1 MFISF
6 EGIDFAGKTT
16 QLEKLR
22 AWFEERG
29 EKVETLR
36 EPGGT
41 ALGERIREMLLSS
54 AHEDMT
60 ESAELFLFSAARA
73 QLTRA
78 KIEPALRD
86 GRVVLIDRYYDST
99 TAYQGYGRGLPLDEI
114 EILNRAATGGT
125 NPDLTFILD
134 LDFDASRRRQA
145 ERDDGATDRIESADR
160 RFFERVRN
168 GYLTIADDEPGRA
181 RVIDATESIEAIH
194 EIVVRET
201 ERRYAERS
209 HS

>member
-181 RVIDATESIEAIH
+181 RVIDATGSIEAIH

>member
-29 EKVETLR
+29 ENVETLR

-41 ALGERIREMLLSS
+41 ALGERIRELLLSA

-160 RFFERVRN
+160 DFFERVRN
-168 GYLTIADDEPGRA
+168 GYLTIADDEPDRA
-181 RVIDATESIEAIH
+181 RVIDATGSIETIH

-201 ERRYAERS
+201 ERRYAERKNS
-209 HS
+209 

>member
-22 AWFEERG
+22 ARFEERG

-41 ALGERIREMLLSS
+41 ALGEAIRELLLSS
-54 AHEDMT
+54 THEGMT

-78 KIEPALRD
+78 KIEPALEA
-86 GRVVLIDRYYDST
+86 GSVVLIDRYYDST
-99 TAYQGYGRGLPLDEI
+99 TAYQGYGRGLSLDEI
-114 EILNRAATGGT
+114 ELLNRAATGGRK
-125 NPDLTFILD
+125 PDLTLIFD

-145 ERDDGATDRIESADR
+145 ERGDGGTDRIESADR
-160 RFFERVRN
+160 EFFERVRK
-168 GYLTIADDEPGRA
+168 GYLRIADDEPERA
-181 RVIDATESIEAIH
+181 RVIDATSSIEDVH
-194 EIVVRET
+194 RTVVEQT
-201 ERRYAERS
+201 ERRYAELKNS
-209 HS
+209 